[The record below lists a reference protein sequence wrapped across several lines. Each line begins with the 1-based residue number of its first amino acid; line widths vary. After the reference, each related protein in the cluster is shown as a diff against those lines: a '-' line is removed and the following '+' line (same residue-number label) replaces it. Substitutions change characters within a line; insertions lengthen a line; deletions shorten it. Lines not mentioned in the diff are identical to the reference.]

1 MTWLWCSLA
10 LSRSTLWA
18 VGLTSLGTVRGRPR
32 CEIPTSWKV
41 DDGDWSSL
49 PRQDSREEASIG
61 LLDKLWSK
69 SNNRV
74 PSSPGLFT
82 LRDWRW
88 GDIYSSLGLLIR
100 YISVLLFQPLIT
112 WFPCGSDTMESF
124 PGDSVFPK
132 DQVRSQ
138 GNPASIGF
146 QWTNLPEPYPNSDWK
161 YFKSALE
168 NWNLQILTRGRDT
181 GPDIYIKLLFF
192 FNKGEN

>member
-10 LSRSTLWA
+10 LSRSTRWA

-49 PRQDSREEASIG
+49 ARQDSREEASIG

-74 PSSPGLFT
+74 LSSPRLFT

-88 GDIYSSLGLLIR
+88 GDSYSSLGLLIR
-100 YISVLLFQPLIT
+100 YILFCYSNLWSHDFPVGQTQWKVFLETLCSQKTRLEVKGIQRLLAFSGLTSQHLIPT
-112 WFPCGSDTMESF
+112 L
-124 PGDSVFPK
+124 
-132 DQVRSQ
+132 
-138 GNPASIGF
+138 I
-146 QWTNLPEPYPNSDWK
+146 
-161 YFKSALE
+161 E
-168 NWNLQILTRGRDT
+168 NISSLH
-181 GPDIYIKLLFF
+181 
-192 FNKGEN
+192 